1 MRKMNIIQ
9 TSVMFFKLRI
19 VGDGYFKS
27 IRTTLVPKMR
37 FKILCT
43 GRSATTDI
51 YSLQYILGV
60 KEKDKVSLHHLNPV
74 LVHLTISDESTQ

>member
-1 MRKMNIIQ
+1 MDISNPFELHWYLKCDLR
-9 TSVMFFKLRI
+9 FFVLEGVQR
-19 VGDGYFKS
+19 
-27 IRTTLVPKMR
+27 L
-37 FKILCT
+37 
-43 GRSATTDI
+43 I